1 MIPLK
6 DRNPRRRFPIVT
18 IILILANILVFLYE
32 ISLGVNLERF
42 LFHFS
47 VTPNEIHQA
56 LHSNIFKPFVFMT
69 LITSLFLHGGWLHLG
84 GNMLYLWVFG
94 DNVEDKL
101 GHVRFI
107 AFYLLCG
114 ISASALHIYL
124 QSTSTVTTIGASG
137 AISGILGAYILM
149 FPRARVLTL
158 IPIFIFIQIAELPA
172 YIILGFW
179 FILQFFYGML
189 SLKHTIAGTGGVAWW
204 AHIGGFIAGL
214 LFVIPFRK
222 HK

>member
-6 DRNPRRRFPIVT
+6 DRNPTRRFPIIT
-18 IILILANILVFLYE
+18 ILLIAVNIIVFFYQLSLGIKLEGFLY
-32 ISLGVNLERF
+32 S
-42 LFHFS
+42 FS
-47 VTPNEIHQA
+47 VIPNQIYQA
-56 LHSNIFKPFVFMT
+56 LHSEVFRPFVFIT
-69 LITSLFLHGGWLHLG
+69 LVTSLFMHGGWLHLG

-101 GHVRFI
+101 GHIRFLF
-107 AFYLLCG
+107 FYLLCG

-124 QSTSTVTTIGASG
+124 EPASNVPTIGASG

-172 YIILGFW
+172 YIILGIW
-179 FILQFFYGML
+179 FILQFINGML
-189 SLKHTIAGTGGVAWW
+189 SLGFINSGMGEVAWW
-204 AHIGGFIAGL
+204 AHVGGFIAGIL
-214 LFVIPFRK
+214 LIIPLRK
-222 HK
+222 HR

>member
-6 DRNPRRRFPIVT
+6 DRNPRKHFPIVT
-18 IILILANILVFLYE
+18 ILLIVVNILVFFYE
-32 ISLGVNLERF
+32 LSLGIRIERF

-47 VTPNEIHQA
+47 VTPNEISQA
-56 LHSNIFKPFVFMT
+56 LHSNIFKSFVFIT

-101 GHVRFI
+101 GHIRFLV
-107 AFYLLCG
+107 FYLLCG
-114 ISASALHIYL
+114 IAASALHIYL
-124 QSTSTVTTIGASG
+124 EPTSNVPTIGASG
-137 AISGILGAYILM
+137 AISGVLGAYIIL

-158 IPIFIFIQIAELPA
+158 IPIFIFIQIVELPA

-179 FILQFFYGML
+179 FVLQFFNGILSIGYTPVGM
-189 SLKHTIAGTGGVAWW
+189 GGVAWW
-204 AHIGGFIAGL
+204 AHIGGFISGL
-214 LFVIPFRK
+214 MLVIPLRK
-222 HK
+222 YR